1 MWAKVNISFKLFHSF
16 RGCCAP
22 DLCHPDTMHELSLR
36 TSLSSC
42 RQASS
47 IIRVSFYFFL
57 SLKGRILILDPMLS
71 AVSLS
76 HSHPF
81 PLLLQ
86 KTTKPSPPCCSH
98 CKTTAGSILPIALNT
113 SDSPCIQGIYN
124 LPNLFHLTRCK
135 PHLFGLSAAPALPT
149 IAACVEECGL
159 TFFLMCKI
167 WKSLLLD
174 VNCKKHRFAFFQLS
188 PLICLTTV
196 IAMCRSMPKEYAK
209 KEYWLPHYSRVVR

>member
-1 MWAKVNISFKLFHSF
+1 MLCTWSLSPWHHAWAVFEDITFKLQTSFFHNTSF
-16 RGCCAP
+16 LLLFSFTERENSYPGSYAFSCLP
-22 DLCHPDTMHELSLR
+22 FSF
-36 TSLSSC
+36 SS
-42 RQASS
+42 
-47 IIRVSFYFFL
+47 
-57 SLKGRILILDPMLS
+57 
-71 AVSLS
+71 
-76 HSHPF
+76 F

-86 KTTKPSPPCCSH
+86 KTTKHSPPCCSH

-113 SDSPCIQGIYN
+113 SGSPCIQGIYN
-124 LPNLFHLTRCK
+124 LPILFHLTRCK

-167 WKSLLLD
+167 WKSFLLD

-188 PLICLTTV
+188 PLICLTAV